1 MKTRLLVTV
10 SILLLV
16 ALCVPASAESS
27 LSTYIGGAFY
37 RFQESYLLTGLTY
50 LATAQNQMELN
61 ITADFGITTVTNT
74 EGQTLPRFYIPVS
87 GGINFTFPGDPLTF
101 FFGTGMSPVFLIAP
115 GADDPFTFL
124 LGPYAKT
131 GVRLRVH
138 EIMSVLLEV
147 QQDLL
152 FGGPK
157 WVNTSTKVIAGIKFS
172 LASSGGGS

>member
-1 MKTRLLVTV
+1 VLAL
-10 SILLLV
+10 ILLLI
-16 ALCVPASAESS
+16 ALAVPASAENS

-37 RFQESYLLTGLTY
+37 RLQESYLLTGLTY

-61 ITADFGITTVTNT
+61 ITADFGITTVQDA

-101 FFGTGMSPVFLIAP
+101 FFGTGLSPVFLIAP
-115 GADDPFTFL
+115 NPDPAIRTDLTFL
-124 LGPYAKT
+124 IGPYAKA

-157 WVNTSTKVIAGIKFS
+157 WVNTSTKIIAGIKFS
-172 LASSGGGS
+172 LASPGSGT